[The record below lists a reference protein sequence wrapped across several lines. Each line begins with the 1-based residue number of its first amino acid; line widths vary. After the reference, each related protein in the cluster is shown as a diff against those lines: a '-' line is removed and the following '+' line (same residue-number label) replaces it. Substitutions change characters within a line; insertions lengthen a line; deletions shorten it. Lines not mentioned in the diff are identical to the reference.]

1 MKRVKDVLASILN
14 SDAAAVAIGLALA
27 YGYIKLALAFM
38 DHMTKTG
45 P

>member
-1 MKRVKDVLASILN
+1 MKRMKDILN
-14 SDAAAVAIGLALA
+14 SDAVAVAIGLALA
-27 YGYIKLALAFM
+27 YGYIKFAIAVI